1 MHTTMITTI
10 EREERFNQSYE
21 ATIYDRRHDV
31 VAILSSAFL
40 GRDCALDYFKGI
52 FEKEFNKVGYCCEVS
67 IVNQDGSLL
76 PLIEWA
82 F

>member
-1 MHTTMITTI
+1 MTTTI
-10 EREERFNQSYE
+10 KYNEPCYESYE
-21 ATIYDRRHDV
+21 ANIYDPHHKV
-31 VAILSSAFL
+31 VEILGSVSL
-40 GRDCALDYFKGI
+40 GRDFALDYFKGI
-52 FEKEFNKVGYCCEVS
+52 FEKEYNKVGYCCEVS